1 MKVWEKCN
9 QLKGT
14 TSSKEQIASWA
25 YMNRICP
32 TDFKWGLELEVEYP
46 EEMSTIADKTCAESK
61 CNHECLDKFLDSE
74 MEQGGE

>member
-1 MKVWEKCN
+1 
-9 QLKGT
+9 
-14 TSSKEQIASWA
+14 
-25 YMNRICP
+25 MNRICP